1 MDPLKRLRVES
12 RREPKGWPLKLLEQ
26 SQRRKLPARSARKIS
41 APKKK
46 WWRRENNAWNGEISD
61 SYISDMSNNY
71 IRLTFLLL

>member
-46 WWRRENNAWNGEISD
+46 KNGGGGRIMPGMGK
-61 SYISDMSNNY
+61 YPTAI
-71 IRLTFLLL
+71 FLICLVITSA